1 MTETNGTA
9 SHAVRICT
17 GARSRS
23 QARRLVAAARDE
35 ATTATVHEV
44 GPAGIGDL
52 APLVLVTADGETA
65 FHAGVSEDD
74 VRALVRA
81 LEADDLRI
89 AEAHAVV
96 AHDPDTATLPVPD
109 EGPLAVGRRRV
120 LARAGWSVPD
130 EVGDDERFAADVV
143 GDDPEAADERVRTTG
158 LLGRGRGDAST
169 DEPVVEEWDRARE
182 TMESGS
188 DPVLVVNANE
198 ADERDRTDSLL
209 LESDPVSVVDGALA
223 VADLLD
229 VADVVFYTR
238 EGDELARE
246 RLDAAVDAVCGH
258 LSPPKRPQV
267 VAGPDRYVAG
277 EMTMA
282 LESLE
287 GNDRLEARLRPP
299 TPAQHGLYGR
309 PTLIH
314 TPRTLA
320 QLRRLWLHP
329 DDFDADDA
337 DPGTRLV
344 TVSGDVAAPATVELS
359 TSGSLAA
366 VRGTVT
372 LDGPFK
378 MACVGGQF
386 GGLTRSLDHPP
397 NAPALSGADLGTHGA
412 VELLDDSRC
421 AVATAGTR
429 ARFAEEE
436 NCGRCVP
443 CREGSVQ
450 LTDLLRAVYGGDYRS
465 GTIRELA
472 RVMRTTSTCDF
483 GQAAARPVTTAMD
496 AFETE
501 FRAHAEGRCPS
512 GECEAVNRAG
522 RRGEERETGEVSQ
535 P

>member
-9 SHAVRICT
+9 SSAVRICT
-17 GARSRS
+17 GARS
-23 QARRLVAAARDE
+23 QARRLVTAARDE
-35 ATTATVHEV
+35 AATATVREV
-44 GPAGIGDL
+44 GPVGVGDL
-52 APLVLVTADGETA
+52 DPLVLVTTDGETA
-65 FHAGVSEDD
+65 FHTGVSADD

-81 LEADDLRI
+81 LEAGDLTADD
-89 AEAHAVV
+89 AHAVV
-96 AHDPDTATLPVPD
+96 THEPATAALPVPD

-120 LARAGWSVPD
+120 LARAGWTVPGALGED
-130 EVGDDERFAADVV
+130 ESLAADVV
-143 GDDPEAADERVRTTG
+143 ADDPTTADDLVRHTG

-198 ADERDRTDSLL
+198 DDERNRTDSLL

-223 VADLLD
+223 VADLLG
-229 VADVVFYTR
+229 VEDVVFYTR
-238 EGDELARE
+238 EGDELARD
-246 RLDAAVDAVCGH
+246 RLEAAVDAVCER
-258 LSPPKRPQV
+258 LSPPKQPQV

-329 DDFDADDA
+329 DEFDADDA

-366 VRGTVT
+366 VRDAVT
-372 LDGPFK
+372 LDGALK

-386 GGLTRSLDHPP
+386 GGLTRSLDYPP
-397 NAPALSGADLGTHGA
+397 SAPALSGAGLGTHGA

-421 AVATAGTR
+421 AVATAGRR

-450 LTDLLRAVYGGDYRS
+450 LTDLLRAVYGGDYR
-465 GTIRELA
+465 GETIRELA

-501 FRAHAEGRCPS
+501 FHAHAEGRCPS
-512 GECEAVNRAG
+512 GECE
-522 RRGEERETGEVSQ
+522 EVH
-535 P
+535 

>member
-23 QARRLVAAARDE
+23 QARRLATAARDE
-35 ATTATVHEV
+35 AATATVHEV
-44 GPAGIGDL
+44 GPVGVGDL
-52 APLVLVTADGETA
+52 DPLVLVTADGETA
-65 FHAGVSEDD
+65 FHTGVSAEG

-81 LEADDLRI
+81 LETGDVAAD
-89 AEAHAVV
+89 EAHAVV
-96 AHDPDTATLPVPD
+96 AHDPDARRLPVPD

-120 LARAGWSVPD
+120 LSRAGWTVPG
-130 EVGDDERFAADVV
+130 EVDGDERLAADVV
-143 GDDPEAADERVRTTG
+143 ADDPDAADELVRTTG
-158 LLGRGRGDAST
+158 LRGRGRGDAST
-169 DEPVVEEWDRARE
+169 DEPVVAQWDCARE
-182 TMESGS
+182 TVESGS
-188 DPVLVVNANE
+188 EPVLVVNANE

-209 LESDPVSVVDGALA
+209 LEADPASVVDGALA

-238 EGDELARE
+238 EGDALARD
-246 RLDAAVDAVCGH
+246 RLETAVDAVCERVD
-258 LSPPKRPQV
+258 PPKEPQV
-267 VAGPDRYVAG
+267 VAGPDRYIAG

-320 QLRRLWLHP
+320 QLRRLWLRP
-329 DDFDADDA
+329 DEFDADDA

-386 GGLTRSLDHPP
+386 GGLTKSLDHPP
-397 NAPALSGADLGTHGA
+397 NAPALSGAGLGTHGA
-412 VELLDDSRC
+412 VELFDDSRC
-421 AVATAGTR
+421 AVAAAGTR

-450 LTDLLRAVYGGDYRS
+450 LTDLLRAVYGGDYR
-465 GTIRELA
+465 GETIRELA
-472 RVMRTTSTCDF
+472 RTMRTTSTCDF

-501 FRAHAEGRCPS
+501 FHAHAEGRCPS

-522 RRGEERETGEVSQ
+522 RRGEEREPSEVSQ